1 MEKEFEALDNLAL
14 EVPIGNRDI
23 AILKSTLTELKA
35 IKESKP
41 SKAMETL
48 TRMDNLYCAVCP
60 QKKGGCNECEYNQ
73 KSNIVYQALLKAREQ
88 DKMLEIIKEKN
99 VNIGWFKAVLT
110 TKGDSYDCYL
120 YWVKLTVGQTPLTE
134 EEFELLK
141 RWLG

>member
-1 MEKEFEALDNLAL
+1 MEKTFDEMLVYGAMMAGFDYKEKQLVAMPL
-14 EVPIGNRDI
+14 E
-23 AILKSTLTELKA
+23 
-35 IKESKP
+35 
-41 SKAMETL
+41 
-48 TRMDNLYCAVCP
+48 
-60 QKKGGCNECEYNQ
+60 EY
-73 KSNIVYQALLKAREQ
+73 
-88 DKMLEIIKEKN
+88 DKLMKQEKVLEIIKEKN